1 MAYMLSPEILRRYSL
16 FSSMDDVILKEFA
29 NAGELCEVDVAT
41 WLFREGERAESLY
54 LLLEGEVVIKVPVG
68 TNVLYQIGISRL
80 NQGEILGWSALVKP
94 YEYKLGAMTMT
105 FCKLAKFDGVQ
116 LCEIMTH
123 NPHVGYILMSRITQ
137 VIGSRLNNLR
147 IRFVS
152 LVEGGRYQ
160 QLVGKEPFYFFEGGR
175 SSPQRDG

>member
-1 MAYMLSPEILRRYSL
+1 MAYMLSPEILRRYPL

>member
-1 MAYMLSPEILRRYSL
+1 MGFMLSPEILRRYPL
-16 FSSMDDVILKEFA
+16 FSGIDDEIIKDLAK
-29 NAGELCEVDVAT
+29 AGELCEVDEAT

-54 LLLEGEVVIKVPVG
+54 LLLEGEVVIKIPVG
-68 TNVLYQIGISRL
+68 TNMVYQIGITRL
-80 NQGEILGWSALVKP
+80 EQGEILGWSALVEP
-94 YEYKLGAMTMT
+94 YEYKLGAITMT

-137 VIGSRLNNLR
+137 VIGSRLTNLR

-152 LVEGGRYQ
+152 LVEGDRYQ
-160 QLVGKEPFYFFEGGR
+160 QLAGKEPFYYFEGGR
-175 SSPQRDG
+175 SSPQKDG